1 MKSDIA
7 AYMHEEI
14 HKVWQDDNSPHRH
27 SVASPSPALAS
38 SQQHSIQ
45 VFAASADTKRASEEA
60 LKRKVGKCRITHGP
74 MEGKAKETRHGYTVT
89 CE

>member
-14 HKVWQDDNSPHRH
+14 HKVWQDDNSSHRH

-38 SQQHSIQ
+38 FQQHSIQ
-45 VFAASADTKRASEEA
+45 VFSASADSKRASEEA
-60 LKRKVGKCRITHGP
+60 LKKKSGKMPNHAWTDGRKS
-74 MEGKAKETRHGYTVT
+74 EGDAPWIHRTM
-89 CE
+89 